1 MITYF
6 NKELKSHQKTEKATS
21 LNLQTAL
28 LCIFIALMAL
38 VFLATV
44 SRSML
49 KHSY

>member
-1 MITYF
+1 M
-6 NKELKSHQKTEKATS
+6 KATS

-49 KHSY
+49 KHSYYFYYSQGISIHAVI